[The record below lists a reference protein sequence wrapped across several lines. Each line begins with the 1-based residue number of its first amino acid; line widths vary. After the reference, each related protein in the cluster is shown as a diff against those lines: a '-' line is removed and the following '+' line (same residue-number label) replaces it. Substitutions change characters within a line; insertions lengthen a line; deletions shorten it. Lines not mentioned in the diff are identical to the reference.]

1 MSKRSI
7 NIGKLSKE
15 GLNEVSLKSVFYQY
29 YAALCF
35 FAEKLVQDRT
45 EAEDIVEEVFIKL
58 WEKEPDFSKHKNIKA
73 ILYIAV
79 KNACFNFIAQRR
91 RNNSKLNGFAYTIQQ
106 ETESYALLEI
116 VHAEVLRGLYAEL
129 ENLPTECR
137 NVMQLVFI
145 EGWEHKKIAE
155 HLDISI
161 STVKTHK
168 ARGINALRKKMS
180 VSTLLLFLYIIFS

>member
-7 NIGKLSKE
+7 NIRKLSKE

-58 WEKEPDFSKHKNIKA
+58 WEKEPDFSQYKNIKA
-73 ILYIAV
+73 VLYIAV
-79 KNACFNFIAQRR
+79 KNACLDHIKKRR
-91 RNNSKLNGFAYTIQQ
+91 RDITKLNGFAYTLQQ
-106 ETESYALLEI
+106 ETEGFVLLEM
-116 VHAEVLRGLYAEL
+116 VRAEVLRNLYAAL
-129 ENLPTECR
+129 KNLPVERR
-137 NVMQLVFI
+137 NVMQLIYV
-145 EGWEHKKIAE
+145 EGWDSNKVAE

-161 STVKTHK
+161 HTVKKHRL
-168 ARGINALRKKMS
+168 RGIKDLRS
-180 VSTLLLFLYIIFS
+180 SGVGFLWVVILNLW